1 MHDSGKTNDESLSNK
16 INEQIINLLLKH
28 FGFPLPLEYT
38 FKNDWVGLGFNEDYY
53 LMVLFGF
60 FFRLS
65 IWK

>member
-38 FKNDWVGLGFNEDYY
+38 FKND
-53 LMVLFGF
+53 
-60 FFRLS
+60 
-65 IWK
+65 